1 MSNFP
6 CSGCGADL
14 QFSPGEGKL
23 ECPYCGTVNAIEAP
37 VLDGSGRSSSDV
49 PTEVVE
55 YDLNAALRNAP
66 MGWASEVTEFECK
79 NCSAVT
85 TVETHVT
92 ATICAFCGTTQLEV
106 QPVAKE
112 DFIRPESLLPFA
124 IEEDTARSGFKVWVK
139 SLWFR
144 PNDLKRLAK
153 LDGLKG
159 LYVPVFTFDMKSYS
173 EWQAEAGFHYYVSVP
188 DGKGGTRRE
197 RRTRWEW
204 RSGDVRLDFD
214 DWLVSASTGLSQEL
228 FEGIMPFDTH
238 QLVPYDTRYLAGF
251 IAERYQRD
259 LAESWAL
266 GESGMDANIGSAIV
280 NDIPGDTYRNLR
292 SETKKWDKT
301 FKHCLVPVWISAYR
315 YKEKT
320 FHYVVNGVTGT
331 RHGTAPWSWIK
342 ITLAVLAV
350 AGTVWGLVLVNEQ

>member
-6 CSGCGADL
+6 CSGCSADL
-14 QFSPGEGKL
+14 QFSPGQGQL
-23 ECPYCGTVNAIEAP
+23 ECPYCGAITEIEAP
-37 VLDGSGRSSSDV
+37 VVGDEGSGI
-49 PTEVVE
+49 PAEVVE
-55 YDLNAALRNAP
+55 YDLESALRSAP
-66 MGWASEVTEFECK
+66 TGWASEVKEFECK
-79 NCSAVT
+79 HCSAVT
-85 TVETHVT
+85 TVEPHVT
-92 ATICAFCGTTQLEV
+92 ATACAFCGTTQLEV
-106 QPVAKE
+106 QPVAAE

-124 IEEDTARSGFKVWVK
+124 IEEKTAKSSFLVWVK

-228 FEGIMPFDTH
+228 FEGVMPFDTNG
-238 QLVPYDTRYLAGF
+238 LVPYDTRYLAGF
-251 IAERYQRD
+251 IAERYQID
-259 LAESWAL
+259 LAASWSV
-266 GESGMDANIGSAIV
+266 GESGMDSKIGSAVV
-280 NDIPGDTYRNLR
+280 NDIPGDTYRNLK
-292 SETKKWDKT
+292 SHTKKWDKT

-331 RHGTAPWSWIK
+331 MHGTAPWSWIK
-342 ITLAVLAV
+342 IGLAVLGVIGAV
-350 AGTVWGLVLVNEQ
+350 GLLVLLGEG